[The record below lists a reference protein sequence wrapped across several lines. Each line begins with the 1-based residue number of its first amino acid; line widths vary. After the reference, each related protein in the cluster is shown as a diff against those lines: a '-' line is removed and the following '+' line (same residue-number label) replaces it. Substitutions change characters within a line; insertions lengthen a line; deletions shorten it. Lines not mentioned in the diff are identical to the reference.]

1 MDAETLSRAFEPF
14 FTTKGPTQGSG
25 LGLAQVDGTMRQ
37 AGGFVEADSTLGV
50 GTTIRLAFPVPP
62 S

>member
-1 MDAETLSRAFEPF
+1 MAALVDR
-14 FTTKGPTQGSG
+14 
-25 LGLAQVDGTMRQ
+25 LGFGHLLAQVDGMMRQ